1 VEVDV
6 IGMTVRPGHGD
17 DEFRPFDNLAGV
29 GHRFHCQK
37 RNEKQEGKHL
47 QRLEQYDREGVET
60 ILLVVKRA
68 FHADRHQLIFTPAVC
83 ATFAH
88 LSISALMKAPNSGAV
103 IDSGTTPCFAHDSLI
118 SVEVRIFR
126 ISVLRRSTTGF
137 GVAAGATI
145 PTQPEARKPGTP
157 ASQMGGTSGRKRGRS
172 SPGGASAT
180 TKTSP
185 APGALGAVVSDII
198 TTRPPRVALP
208 G

>member
-37 RNEKQEGKHL
+37 RNEEQERKHL

-60 ILLVVKRA
+60 ILLVVERA

-103 IDSGTTPCFAHDSLI
+103 IGSGTTPCFAHDSLI

-126 ISVLRRSTTGF
+126 ISVLRRSTIGF

-157 ASQMGGTSGRKRGRS
+157 ASEMVGTSGRIGERS
-172 SPGGASAT
+172 SPVVPSARTKPAST
-180 TKTSP
+180 
-185 APGALGAVVSDII
+185 LGPMVAMVSNII
-198 TTRPPRVALP
+198 
-208 G
+208 